1 MTIYCVGRNYAA
13 HAREMGA
20 RPAAAGEE
28 PVVFLKPGTARV
40 DAPGP
45 IVVPAGIGELHH
57 EVEVVLRIGPGG
69 VPDALALGLDLTDR
83 TRQAA
88 AKQAGLPWAAAKGFR
103 GSAALGPWVAL
114 AAAPPL
120 DRLRFTLRVDGA
132 LRQQGDT
139 RDMLHP
145 VPALLAWLER
155 WFGLAPGDLV
165 FTGTPEGVGPLAPGA
180 RLELELEGVPA
191 ARAHF
196 TLATP
201 GLA

>member
-1 MTIYCVGRNYAA
+1 MTIYCVGRNSAA

-28 PVVFLKPGTARV
+28 PVVFLKPTSAWV
-40 DAPGP
+40 AAPGP

-57 EVEVVLRIGPGG
+57 EAELVLRIGPGG
-69 VPDALALGLDLTDR
+69 QPDALALGLDLTDR
-83 TRQAA
+83 ARQAA

-103 GSAALGPWVAL
+103 GSAAVGPWVPL

-120 DRLRFTLRVDGA
+120 DRLRFTLHVDGV

-145 VPALLAWLER
+145 VPRLLAWLQR
-155 WFGLAPGDLV
+155 WFGLCAGDLV
-165 FTGTPEGVGPLAPGA
+165 FTGTPEGVGPLQAGA
-180 RLELELEGVPA
+180 SLRLDLEGVPA
-191 ARAHF
+191 ARATF
-196 TLATP
+196 TYAGP
-201 GLA
+201 QEA

>member
-28 PVVFLKPGTARV
+28 PVVFLKPATALV
-40 DAPGP
+40 HAPGP

-57 EVEVVLRIGPGG
+57 EVEVVLRIGAGG
-69 VPDALALGLDLTDR
+69 QPDALALGLDLTDR

-114 AAAPPL
+114 GEAPPL
-120 DRLRFTLRVDGA
+120 DRLRFTLHVDGQ

-145 VPALLAWLER
+145 VPALLAWLAR

-180 RLELELEGVPA
+180 RLDLALEGVPA
-191 ARAHF
+191 ARAQF
-196 TLATP
+196 TLADP
-201 GLA
+201 GAA